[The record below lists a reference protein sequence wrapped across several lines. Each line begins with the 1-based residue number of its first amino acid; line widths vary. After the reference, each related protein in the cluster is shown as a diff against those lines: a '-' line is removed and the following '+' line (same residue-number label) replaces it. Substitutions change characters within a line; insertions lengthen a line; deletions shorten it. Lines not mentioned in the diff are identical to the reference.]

1 MIVSTGVHKLLRIN
15 TILIIV
21 GALTILTIGQV
32 RAVTCEE
39 CREIEKNRQRIQEDV
54 NSKEKDLNTA
64 FEKKEFKKVREIRLG
79 ITELRKKI
87 IELRSKDEECRNACR
102 PDVVKAAECSKIREE
117 IIKLEDASK
126 SDEKPA
132 EKSEGKPEAK
142 SDEKPETKPQEKQ
155 EQKPE
160 AEIAKIDGLYRDL
173 QRCNKEMRQLK
184 KSEK

>member
-1 MIVSTGVHKLLRIN
+1 MIVGTGVHELIRIN

-21 GALTILTIGQV
+21 GALIIFIVGQV

-39 CREIEKNRQRIQEDV
+39 CREIEKNRQQIQEDV

-64 FEKKEFKKVREIRLG
+64 FEKKEFKKVREIRLS

-126 SDEKPA
+126 PM
-132 EKSEGKPEAK
+132 KSRQKNPKTSLKQNPRK
-142 SDEKPETKPQEKQ
+142 SPKQNPRRSRSKNPRLRSQRLMGFIATSSAATK
-155 EQKPE
+155 
-160 AEIAKIDGLYRDL
+160 
-173 QRCNKEMRQLK
+173 
-184 KSEK
+184 S

>member
-1 MIVSTGVHKLLRIN
+1 MIVNTGVHELARVN

-21 GALTILTIGQV
+21 GALMIFTVGQV

-39 CREIEKNRQRIQEDV
+39 CREIEKNRQQIQEDV
-54 NSKEKDLNTA
+54 NSKEKDLNAA
-64 FEKKEFKKVREIRLG
+64 FEKKEFKKVREIRLS

-117 IIKLEDASK
+117 IIKLEDSSK
-126 SDEKPA
+126 PDEKPA
-132 EKSEGKPEAK
+132 EKSEGKSEAK
-142 SDEKPETKPQEKQ
+142 S
-155 EQKPE
+155 E

-173 QRCNKEMRQLK
+173 QRCNKELRQLK
-184 KSEK
+184 KTEK